1 MYLWRGGRSLG
12 VSKFLMEG
20 ERDASCSVGCCRLN
34 GHVGRPIRRT
44 GWCGEQLARGHRENG
59 GIDGGDDDVG
69 PHCSGGD
76 CTQPYW
82 VAAQQT
88 GGLDGTLVN
97 NGTLLLDGSPGFE
110 VSIIGVFTGT
120 VQGCG
125 TGSFALSFPLTKGS
139 ATTPFSGA
147 EVIVPGSGTGELA
160 GISGAGT
167 YTFDPLGGSN
177 GTSTGSMTVLCK
189 AS

>member
-1 MYLWRGGRSLG
+1 MRRVLLGAAALSAMLAGPFAARAGAGSSWHVVTVKTAGSTGVTTLW
-12 VSKFLMEG
+12 
-20 ERDASCSVGCCRLN
+20 D
-34 GHVGRPIRRT
+34 
-44 GWCGEQLARGHRENG
+44 
-59 GIDGGDDDVG
+59 

-147 EVIVPGSGTGELA
+147 EVIVPGSGTGELT
-160 GISGAGT
+160 GITGAGT